1 MHLMQNSSTSEVVP
15 SLSAALVYFCKTG
28 VWPWYNDVFVVYS
41 VINDKKKL
49 IKSLLGARVE

>member
-1 MHLMQNSSTSEVVP
+1 MLHLLQNSSTSEVAP

-28 VWPWYNDVFVVYS
+28 VWPWYDVFFVYT